1 MKLEEKKVFQLWQ
14 FQTPFFV
21 CEKWLVIFVIS
32 KFFLQTNA
40 LKRSTIA
47 NDQPLYATLKAY
59 IVDRKHLQL
68 VWRMTS
74 CSSMPGD

>member
-1 MKLEEKKVFQLWQ
+1 MKLEKERSFSFGNFKLL
-14 FQTPFFV
+14 FFV

-47 NDQPLYATLKAY
+47 DDQPLYATLKA
-59 IVDRKHLQL
+59 
-68 VWRMTS
+68 
-74 CSSMPGD
+74 